1 MKFDDQRLRIF
12 LRVAEIGSFTGAA
25 KDLGMSQP
33 AVSQAVQTLENNIG
47 VRLFK
52 RTRSEVTLTPQGT
65 LFKTYADKILY
76 WYDAV
81 NGMFGSQG
89 IQTVNRPVR
98 ISADHVCAAY
108 ILPPALAV
116 LREVNPRLS
125 FQVMENGNFSF
136 RDESLPLFRDE
147 TRVETEDGVP
157 QTHFG
162 TPLDSDVEI
171 SVAPSPYTMDF
182 EGESRLAGV
191 MEAAVVAPPQNE
203 RLSAAAIG
211 SGFGASPFSTLAG
224 IPVGNR
230 LAIWS
235 GYHRLLSPDLVP
247 RLALVCNSP
256 EAVKSFAMHSPDV
269 AAVVPEVSAREEL
282 ASGRLLRLPVS
293 LPDFT
298 FDVHYNAVPEFGAR
312 DISRLLRKTLQE
324 LMA

>member
-12 LRVAEIGSFTGAA
+12 LRVAEIGSFTGAG

-33 AVSQAVQTLENNIG
+33 AVSQAILTLESNIG

-52 RTRSEVTLTPQGT
+52 RTRSEVRLTPQGS
-65 LFKTYADKILY
+65 LFKTYAERILY
-76 WYDAV
+76 WYEAAD
-81 NGMFGSQG
+81 GMFGAQG
-89 IQTVNRPVR
+89 IQNVNKPVR
-98 ISADHVCAAY
+98 ISADTVSAAY
-108 ILPPALAV
+108 ILPPALAI

-125 FQVMENGNFSF
+125 FEIKDLGGASP
-136 RDESLPLFRDE
+136 SLFRDE
-147 TRVETEDGVP
+147 THVELSDGVP

-162 TPLDSDVEI
+162 TPEDADVEI

-211 SGFGASPFSTLAG
+211 KGFGTSPFSTLAG
-224 IPVGNR
+224 IPVGNK

-235 GYHRLLSPDLVP
+235 DYHKLLSPDLIP
-247 RLALVCNSP
+247 RLALVCDSP

-269 AAVVPEVSAREEL
+269 AAVVPEISVRGEL
-282 ASGRLLRLPVS
+282 AEGRLLRLPVS
-293 LPDFT
+293 LPSFT
-298 FDVHYNAVPEFGAR
+298 FDIHYNALPEFGAR
-312 DISRLLRKTLQE
+312 DISRLLRKTLQDF
-324 LMA
+324 MS